1 MEKIENENQN
11 NLFRIFKG
19 SIASLII
26 TAIFL
31 FIASIFFTYININDN
46 MIPAVIL
53 VITTISVFTGS
64 IIASKNI
71 KKNGLINGAAL
82 GIIYILILY
91 LVSSIFITGFSLN
104 IKSLIMLALSIGAGI
119 IGGIVGVNL

>member
-1 MEKIENENQN
+1 
-11 NLFRIFKG
+11 
-19 SIASLII
+19 
-26 TAIFL
+26 
-31 FIASIFFTYININDN
+31 